1 MKRILLFILVI
12 QGLTTASAQN
22 KLLISGQITDETGQP
37 LPGAGVSIGGF
48 RLGTVADSTGHY
60 QLKVGPGNYNL
71 IFQMLGY
78 MTATAN
84 LVADNK
90 PIIFN
95 IKLKESITRLSEV
108 VIRPE
113 RRNKKWEKSFR
124 ESFIGITP
132 NAKACKILNP
142 EVLRFEY
149 NAEKKILTASTN
161 DLLVVENKALGY
173 RIKYLLKYFQK
184 DEETGL
190 VFFYGLPTFEELKS
204 TPKQLQQYAKK
215 RAEAYMGSPE
225 HFFSALYKETLEL
238 EGFMVRNLV
247 KKKNPRFIPE
257 KNIDESLARLS
268 EKMEGPKGYILNDV
282 LVILKNKRRE
292 MDSVEVLS
300 SGEFYISGLVRQK
313 SDNLKTLRFDGALYV
328 VYTPERERSAYRD
341 SGFRIERPG
350 EYADYQVSVINHTNG
365 ELSFYAD
372 GRIFD
377 PASVIIEGHMAYER
391 IADMVPR
398 DYLVTDY

>member
-37 LPGAGVSIGGF
+37 LPGAGVSVGGF

-78 MTATAN
+78 TTATAN

-124 ESFIGITP
+124 ESFIGTTP

-149 NAEKKILTASTN
+149 NAEKKILTAS
-161 DLLVVENKALGY
+161 
-173 RIKYLLKYFQK
+173 
-184 DEETGL
+184 
-190 VFFYGLPTFEELKS
+190 
-204 TPKQLQQYAKK
+204 
-215 RAEAYMGSPE
+215 
-225 HFFSALYKETLEL
+225 
-238 EGFMVRNLV
+238 
-247 KKKNPRFIPE
+247 
-257 KNIDESLARLS
+257 
-268 EKMEGPKGYILNDV
+268 
-282 LVILKNKRRE
+282 
-292 MDSVEVLS
+292 
-300 SGEFYISGLVRQK
+300 
-313 SDNLKTLRFDGALYV
+313 
-328 VYTPERERSAYRD
+328 
-341 SGFRIERPG
+341 
-350 EYADYQVSVINHTNG
+350 
-365 ELSFYAD
+365 
-372 GRIFD
+372 
-377 PASVIIEGHMAYER
+377 
-391 IADMVPR
+391 
-398 DYLVTDY
+398 

>member
-1 MKRILLFILVI
+1 MKRTLLLILLLHAL
-12 QGLTTASAQN
+12 LTVSAQN
-22 KLLISGQITDETGQP
+22 KLVISGQITDETGQP
-37 LPGAGVSIGGF
+37 LPGAGVSIGDF

-71 IFQMLGY
+71 IFQMLSY

-84 LVADNK
+84 VVADNK

-108 VIRPE
+108 VIKPE
-113 RRNKKWEKSFR
+113 RRNKKWEESFR

-149 NAEKKILTASTN
+149 NAEKKILTANTN
-161 DLLVVENKALGY
+161 DLLIVENNALGY

-190 VFFYGLPTFEELKS
+190 VFFYGLPTFEELKGTS
-204 TPKQLQQYAKK
+204 KQMQQYAEK

-225 HFFSALYKETLEL
+225 HFFSALYKNTLEPD
-238 EGFMVRNLV
+238 GFMVKNLV
-247 KKKNPRFIPE
+247 KKKNPKFLPE
-257 KNIDESLARLS
+257 KNIDENIARLS

-292 MDSVEVLS
+292 MDSIEVLS
-300 SGEFYISGLVRQK
+300 PGEFHINELIRQK
-313 SDNLKTLRFDGALYV
+313 SENLKTIRFDGALYV
-328 VYTPERERSAYRD
+328 VYTPDQERSAYRAT
-341 SGFRIERPG
+341 GFRIERPE
-350 EYADYQVSVINHTNG
+350 EYSDYQVSVINQANR

-377 PASVIIEGHMAYER
+377 PASVIMEGYMAYER

-398 DYLVTDY
+398 DYLVTEY

>member
-1 MKRILLFILVI
+1 MKRISLLILLLLVL
-12 QGLTTASAQN
+12 GKVSAQN
-22 KLLISGQITDETGQP
+22 KLLISGQVTDENGQP
-37 LPGAGVSIGGF
+37 LPGAGVSIGDF
-48 RLGTVADSTGHY
+48 RLGTVADSTGHF

-78 MTATAN
+78 RTATAN

-95 IKLKESITRLSEV
+95 TKLKESVTQLNEV
-108 VIRPE
+108 VIRPG
-113 RRNKKWEKSFR
+113 RRNKKWEDSFR
-124 ESFIGITP
+124 DSFIGTTP
-132 NAKACKILNP
+132 NAKACRIVNP

-149 NAEKKILTASTN
+149 NAEKKILTAST
-161 DLLVVENKALGY
+161 DQFLLVENKALGY

-190 VFFYGLPTFEELKS
+190 VFFYGLPTFEELKG
-204 TPKQLQQYAKK
+204 TPKQFQEYAEK
-215 RAEAYMGSPE
+215 RSQAYRGSPE
-225 HFFSALYKETLEL
+225 HFFSALYRNMLEA

-247 KKKNPRFIPE
+247 KKKNPKYVAN
-257 KNIDESLARLS
+257 KNIDEDISRLAKKVEEQKS
-268 EKMEGPKGYILNDV
+268 YILNGV
-282 LVILKNKRRE
+282 LIMLKNKKLE
-292 MDSVEVLS
+292 LDSIEVLRR
-300 SGEFYISGLVRQK
+300 GEFHIDGLIRQK
-313 SDNLKTLRFDGALYV
+313 SENLKTIRFDGALYV
-328 VYTPERERSAYRD
+328 IYVTEGESGAYRG
-341 SGFRIERPG
+341 SGFRIQRPE
-350 EYADYQVSVINHTNG
+350 EYSDYQVSVINHAGG

-377 PASVIIEGHMAYER
+377 PASVTIEGYMAYER